1 MFLANRYPGAPGQIE
16 MLNFF
21 GIIFGNSIIIY
32 SDYNTRSDRGD
43 SYVKFCK
50 LINVLAISL
59 LLGNAS
65 AALAAEQSKTD
76 EASKSDEQ
84 KTTEEPVAKS
94 GTAVTAQSDS
104 NADELAK
111 KLSNPI
117 SSLISVPIQ
126 YNYARTFGDDG
137 YRNLVNIQP
146 VIPMSI
152 SKDWN
157 LITRIIVP
165 VVQQKDVQPNRTQFG
180 LGDTTP
186 SFFFSP
192 KAPSSSG
199 LIWGIGPAALIPT
212 GTDGIGANTWAL
224 GPSIVLLKQQGPW
237 TYGVLVNQLWNIGG
251 EADIS
256 SMFLQPFLAKGLG
269 KGRTLSV
276 NSESTYNWKTHD
288 WTVPINL
295 AYSKVTKWGKQ
306 LVSNQIGAGLYA
318 TSPSGG
324 PEWQLRYALTLLF
337 PK

>member
-1 MFLANRYPGAPGQIE
+1 
-16 MLNFF
+16 
-21 GIIFGNSIIIY
+21 
-32 SDYNTRSDRGD
+32 
-43 SYVKFCK
+43 VKFCK
-50 LINVLAISL
+50 PINILVLAF
-59 LLGNAS
+59 LLGSAS
-65 AALAAEQSKTD
+65 AAIAEEQSNTDEPVKTD
-76 EASKSDEQ
+76 DQA
-84 KTTEEPVAKS
+84 TTVKPAAKS
-94 GTAVTAQSDS
+94 GTVVATHVAS

-152 SKDWN
+152 SKKWN
-157 LITRIIVP
+157 LISRIIMP
-165 VVQQKDVQPNRTQFG
+165 VVQQKNVQPNRNQFG

-192 KAPSSSG
+192 KAPTSSG
-199 LIWGIGPAALIPT
+199 LIWGIGPAALVPT

-224 GPSIVLLKQQGPW
+224 GPSIVMLKQQGPW

-269 KGRTLSV
+269 KGRTLSL

-288 WTVPINL
+288 WTVPVNL

-306 LVSNQIGAGLYA
+306 LISNQVGGGLYA

-324 PEWQLRYALTLLF
+324 PEWQLRYTLTLLF